1 MLYSWYYYCFEAN
14 TKQDISTFSK
24 KNTDGEQK
32 IRFSNDSVTKIRN
45 TNLDFSFGNT
55 LDMLSKGH
63 DQWSLQSSAEADRVK
78 VP

>member
-24 KNTDGEQK
+24 KNKNTDGEQK

-45 TNLDFSFGNT
+45 TN
-55 LDMLSKGH
+55 H
-63 DQWSLQSSAEADRVK
+63 W
-78 VP
+78 